1 MSNDSTNFFRCNEK
15 LYSPTINN
23 YQKTPFRSFLV
34 ADIKAVQ
41 QALKLME
48 NKTLL
53 QKIKYL
59 LDNLVDDLIVRLDK
73 NLPNQDEQATKEK
86 VEIANL
92 LIKITPIAI
101 KVVNILD
108 EEPVRGDFE
117 LTPEQIEEFQKFIK
131 KYEAK

>member
-1 MSNDSTNFFRCNEK
+1 
-15 LYSPTINN
+15 
-23 YQKTPFRSFLV
+23 
-34 ADIKAVQ
+34 
-41 QALKLME
+41 ME

-59 LDNLVDDLIVRLDK
+59 LDNIVDDLIVRLDK

-108 EEPVRGDFE
+108 EEPVEENYE
-117 LTPEQIEEFQKFIK
+117 LNPENIELLQNYIK
-131 KYEAK
+131 KYESQRAGISQ

>member
-1 MSNDSTNFFRCNEK
+1 
-15 LYSPTINN
+15 
-23 YQKTPFRSFLV
+23 
-34 ADIKAVQ
+34 
-41 QALKLME
+41 ME

-53 QKIKYL
+53 QKIKYA
-59 LDNLVDDLIVRLDK
+59 LDILVDDSIARLEK
-73 NLPNQDEQATKEK
+73 NLQNQDEGAVKERA
-86 VEIANL
+86 EIANL

-131 KYEAK
+131 KYEENGYKLF

>member
-1 MSNDSTNFFRCNEK
+1 
-15 LYSPTINN
+15 
-23 YQKTPFRSFLV
+23 LV
-34 ADIKAVQ
+34 ADIKAIQ
-41 QALKLME
+41 QALNLME

-59 LDNLVDDLIVRLDK
+59 LDNIVDDLIVRLDK
-73 NLPNQDEQATKEK
+73 NLPNQDEQAIKEK

-131 KYEAK
+131 KYEENGYKLF